1 MALEV
6 NTPAAEV
13 QTPILSAKTVHFP
26 IAVRLYGARE
36 QIQCKPGLA
45 KKLAGVL
52 FQELQE
58 FQAVF
63 KDLFLKNFKD
73 LYR

>member
-13 QTPILSAKTVHFP
+13 QTPIL
-26 IAVRLYGARE
+26 LYGARE

-45 KKLAGVL
+45 KKLAGFL
-52 FQELQE
+52 
-58 FQAVF
+58 F
-63 KDLFLKNFKD
+63 KDIPFEL
-73 LYR
+73 